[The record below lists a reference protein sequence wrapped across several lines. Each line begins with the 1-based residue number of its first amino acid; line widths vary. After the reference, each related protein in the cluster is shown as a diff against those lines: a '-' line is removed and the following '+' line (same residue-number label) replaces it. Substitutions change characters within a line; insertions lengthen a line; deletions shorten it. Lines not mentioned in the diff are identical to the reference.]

1 MAVSS
6 RRRKPARRTA
16 RSIKGRRG
24 EPRDPAPLASTD
36 PRDYGWFEDC
46 VRARWLD
53 DGRYMALL
61 NPLVFHQT
69 QGNRVWT
76 APARTRTDGASI
88 PPAFW
93 SIIGG
98 PFEGKYRDA
107 SVNHD
112 YECCV
117 QQNPWRE
124 VHRMFYDGMMARGE
138 EAWRAKLMYFAV
150 FFFGPRWPTTQ
161 NRPGPGFTEGD
172 IARAAELFRTNP
184 ATTLQDIE
192 ELTAAAVR
200 SHSPRV
206 PAHFGGA
213 RVLDDARTIRAV
225 TRTPPCLEPDPQPPR
240 A

>member
-1 MAVSS
+1 MAAGS
-6 RRRKPARRTA
+6 RHRKPAHRTP
-16 RSIKGRRG
+16 RRG
-24 EPRDPAPLASTD
+24 AQAHASTEPRA
-36 PRDYGWFEDC
+36 YGWFEDC

-61 NPLVFHQT
+61 EPLVFHQT
-69 QGNRVWT
+69 QGNRIWT

-88 PPAFW
+88 PPPFW
-93 SIIGG
+93 LIIGG

-138 EAWRAKLMYFAV
+138 EAWRAKLMYLAV
-150 FFFGPRWPTTQ
+150 YFFGPRWPTTQ
-161 NRPGPGFTEGD
+161 TRPRRGFTEGD
-172 IARAAELFRTNP
+172 IARAAQLFRTNP
-184 ATTLQDIE
+184 ETTLEDIE
-192 ELTAAAVR
+192 ELTPAAVR
-200 SHSPRV
+200 SHSPRI
-206 PAHFGGA
+206 PAHFEGA
-213 RVLDDARTIRAV
+213 RLLDDARKLRAV
-225 TRTPPCLEPDPQPPR
+225 TRTPPCLEPE